1 MRPEERKPPQV
12 QSDITALI
20 FDLDGTLY
28 TNNDLGMEISRAACR
43 YVSHLKNIPA
53 EEAAEL
59 INQTRRD
66 LSLATGLDST
76 LSHTILA
83 LGGDLRTMHTRFAEE
98 ISPEDFLSRDRR
110 VPEMLKGL
118 AGKYDMHIYTN
129 NNRQLSDSIMEVI
142 GVKGL
147 FTRVFTIEDTWR
159 PKPDEEEIRNIFKA
173 IGKDPTECLFIGDR
187 YDVDLRVPAKMGS
200 AVFLV
205 NNVIELLS
213 LAQFLTKGKM

>member
-1 MRPEERKPPQV
+1 M
-12 QSDITALI
+12 I

-28 TNNDLGMEISRAACR
+28 VNNDLGMEISRAACR
-43 YVSHLKNIPA
+43 YVSDLKNISA

-66 LSLATGLDST
+66 LSQATGLDST

-83 LGGDLRTMHTRFAEE
+83 LGGDLRTLHTRFADE
-98 ISPEDFLSRDRR
+98 IRPADFLSRDRR

-118 AGKYDMHIYTN
+118 ADKYEMYIYTN
-129 NNRQLSDSIMEVI
+129 NNLRLSNSIMELI

-147 FTRVFTIEDTWR
+147 FARIFTIEDNWR
-159 PKPDEEEIRNIFKA
+159 PKPDAEA
-173 IGKDPTECLFIGDR
+173 IGTIYRLIGRDPTECLFIGDR
-187 YDVDLRVPAKMGS
+187 YDVDLRIPAERGS
-200 AVFLV
+200 AVFLA

-213 LAQFLTKGKM
+213 LAQFLAREKI